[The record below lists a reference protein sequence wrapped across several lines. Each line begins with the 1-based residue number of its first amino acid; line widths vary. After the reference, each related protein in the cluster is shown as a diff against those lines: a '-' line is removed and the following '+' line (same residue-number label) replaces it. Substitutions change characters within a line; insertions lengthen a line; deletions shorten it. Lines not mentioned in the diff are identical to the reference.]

1 MIGKFKSF
9 IESNHLFNKSD
20 RVLLTVSGGM
30 DSMAMAELFSR
41 AGYNFAIIHC
51 NFKLRG
57 READLDE
64 QLTETMAGRYEVDF
78 FSRSF
83 NTAEIAKDRG
93 ESIQMVARDLR
104 YEYFH
109 EVAEEQGFNYIATAH
124 HLDDQ
129 IETFFINLMR
139 GTGIAG
145 LHGIR
150 IKQGKI
156 IRPMMFA
163 QKQDIEAFVTE
174 NMLAYRE
181 DESNRSLKY
190 TRNRIRHEL
199 MPAFLE
205 MNPAFREEM
214 TANIKRLAETEVVF
228 KQYISKVKSDVR
240 HKEGEVTAID
250 IQKLKALE
258 PLQVFLYEFIMEY
271 GFKKDDVGNIIQSL
285 DGISGKK
292 FLSPTHQLIID
303 RKNILI
309 TPIKKAFPGDEEYE
323 IHRTTTS
330 LKAPVNWAIEEHNAD
345 DYIIPKE
352 DHIASLDLEK
362 LTFPLRLRRW
372 QKGDTFIPL
381 GMKNHKKLSDFFID
395 NKFSLIQKENTWI
408 LCSGGDIVWIAGARI
423 DDRFKVSS
431 NTEKV
436 YRIEAC

>member
-9 IESNHLFNKSD
+9 IERHHLFDKGD

-41 AGYNFAIIHC
+41 AGYDFAIIHC
-51 NFKLRG
+51 NFKLRA
-57 READLDE
+57 RESDLDE
-64 QLTETMAGRYEVDF
+64 QLVETMAGRYKVDF

-83 NTAEIAKDRG
+83 DTAKITKDSSD
-93 ESIQMVARDLR
+93 SIQMVARDLR
-104 YEYFH
+104 YAYFD
-109 EVAEEQGFNYIATAH
+109 EVAGEHGFRYIATAH

-150 IKQGKI
+150 VKQGKI
-156 IRPMMFA
+156 IRPLMFA
-163 QKQDIEAFVTE
+163 LKKDIEAFAME
-174 NMLAYRE
+174 SMLAYRE

-190 TRNRIRHEL
+190 IRNKIRHEL

-228 KQYISKVKSDVR
+228 KQYISKARSDVL
-240 HKEGEVTAID
+240 HKEGELITID

-258 PLQVFLYEFIMEY
+258 PLQTFLYEFIIEY
-271 GFKKDDVGNIIQSL
+271 GFKKEDVSNIIRSM
-285 DGISGKK
+285 DGISGKI
-292 FLSPTHQLIID
+292 FLSTTHQLIID
-303 RKNILI
+303 RQNILI
-309 TPIKKAFPGDEEYE
+309 TPIQQTFSGHDGCE
-323 IHRTTTS
+323 IHRSTTS
-330 LKAPVNWAIEEHNAD
+330 LEEPVHWAIEVHEAA

-352 DHIASLDLEK
+352 NHIASLDLEK

-395 NKFSLIQKENTWI
+395 NKFSILQKENTWI
-408 LCSGGDIVWIAGARI
+408 LCSGDDIVWIAGERI
-423 DDRFKVSS
+423 DDRFKVTS

-436 YRIEAC
+436 YRIEVC

>member
-1 MIGKFKSF
+1 
-9 IESNHLFNKSD
+9 
-20 RVLLTVSGGM
+20 
-30 DSMAMAELFSR
+30 MAMAELFSR

-51 NFKLRG
+51 NFKLRA
-57 READLDE
+57 RESDLDE
-64 QLTETMAGRYEVDF
+64 QLAETMAGRYKVDF

-83 NTAEIAKDRG
+83 DTAEIAKDSG
-93 ESIQMVARDLR
+93 DSIQMVARDLR
-104 YEYFH
+104 YAYFD
-109 EVAEEQGFNYIATAH
+109 EVAEEHGFNYIATAH

-129 IETFFINLMR
+129 IETFFINLTR

-150 IKQGKI
+150 VKQGKI

-163 QKQDIEAFVTE
+163 LKEEIETFVTE

-181 DESNRSLKY
+181 DVSNRSLKY
-190 TRNRIRHEL
+190 IRNKIRHEL
-199 MPAFLE
+199 MPVFLE

-214 TANIKRLAETEVVF
+214 TANIKRLDETEVVF
-228 KQYISKVKSDVR
+228 KQYISRVKSDIL

-250 IQKLKALE
+250 IQKLKALK
-258 PLQVFLYEFIMEY
+258 PLQIFLYAFIMEY
-271 GFKKDDVGNIIQSL
+271 GFIKEDVGNIIQSM

-292 FLSPTHQLIID
+292 FLSPTHKLIID
-303 RKNILI
+303 RQNILI
-309 TPIKKAFPGDEEYE
+309 TPIKHTFSGHEGCE
-323 IHRTTTS
+323 IHRSTTS
-330 LKAPVNWAIEEHNAD
+330 LKEPVNWAIEEHNAA

-362 LTFPLRLRRW
+362 LAFPLRVRRW

-395 NKFSLIQKENTWI
+395 NKFSLLQKENTWI
-408 LCSGGDIVWIAGARI
+408 LCSGDDIVWIAGERI

-436 YRIEAC
+436 YRIEVC